1 MTITMPFDR
10 VAAGHWTTTAGP
22 EWSNPGGELWGGY
35 AIGACVRVLENE
47 PEARGEALSL
57 NLTYTAAL
65 SSGEVDVRTKRLRQ
79 GGSIGVWEVAL
90 HQKGA
95 GQIAVHGVV
104 TLARRPKTTPF
115 AFAKMPAAPDPNSLP
130 PLEIPGVMDRYGAQ
144 AFERRIVDGFPP
156 APGKSAR
163 SLAWVRARSG
173 RFDKVLLAM
182 VTDNSPPR
190 VMYALGRN
198 VDSTTLSLTAYLHA
212 TEQDLVEIGEDF
224 VLIECD
230 GQVGNDGASDE
241 RSNYWSRDGRLLA
254 TSTQLA
260 WYRDASREMPE

>member
-90 HQKGA
+90 YQKGA
-95 GQIAVHGVV
+95 GQIAVHGDRKS
-104 TLARRPKTTPF
+104 TRL
-115 AFAKMPAAPDPNSLP
+115 NS
-130 PLEIPGVMDRYGAQ
+130 
-144 AFERRIVDGFPP
+144 
-156 APGKSAR
+156 S
-163 SLAWVRARSG
+163 
-173 RFDKVLLAM
+173 
-182 VTDNSPPR
+182 
-190 VMYALGRN
+190 
-198 VDSTTLSLTAYLHA
+198 H
-212 TEQDLVEIGEDF
+212 
-224 VLIECD
+224 
-230 GQVGNDGASDE
+230 
-241 RSNYWSRDGRLLA
+241 
-254 TSTQLA
+254 
-260 WYRDASREMPE
+260 